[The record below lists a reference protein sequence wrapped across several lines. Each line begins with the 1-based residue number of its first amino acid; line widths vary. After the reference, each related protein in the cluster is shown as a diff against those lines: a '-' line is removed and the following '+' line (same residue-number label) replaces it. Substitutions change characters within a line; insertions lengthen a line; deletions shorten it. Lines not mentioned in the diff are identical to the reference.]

1 VTPPARTYY
10 EDVALDEEQ
19 RTPAMTV
26 TATHVALYHGL
37 TDDGPVVPGSVP
49 ELLPICLSTGL
60 GWRLPRPP
68 LVVLAFMGFDWKILR
83 PLAVGDTIYSRSR
96 TTTKRTLREAGVV
109 VDEHEIVDQHG
120 EVVQRGK
127 FTFLVAKRPAR
138 REPPEVKEDSA

>member
-1 VTPPARTYY
+1 MTPAAKTYY
-10 EDVALDEEQ
+10 A
-19 RTPAMTV
+19 A
-26 TATHVALYHGL
+26 
-37 TDDGPVVPGSVP
+37 VVPQTVP

-83 PLAVGDTIYSRSR
+83 PLAIGDTIYSRKR

-109 VDEHEIVDQHG
+109 VDEHEIVDQRG

-127 FTFLVAKRPAR
+127 FTFLVAKRPEQR
-138 REPPEVKEDSA
+138 HEVKEDSA